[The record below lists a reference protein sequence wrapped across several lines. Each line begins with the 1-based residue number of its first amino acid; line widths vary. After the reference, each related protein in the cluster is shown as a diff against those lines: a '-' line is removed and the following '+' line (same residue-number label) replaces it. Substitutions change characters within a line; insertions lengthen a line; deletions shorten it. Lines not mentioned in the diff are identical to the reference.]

1 MSPLNRFRPRP
12 LELLALLAVVATA
25 TTISLSGFRL
35 QPATLLYTVMKNGP
49 TLAAAFGVGVV
60 LNLLYRLRKAG
71 AVRAYLREIR
81 TTTWLLDTLRIWAAC
96 VLLSFSYTWLKSL
109 IPLVN
114 PRRWDVELAWFDQVF
129 HLGISPNRFLVALFE
144 GTPVL
149 AFIDWTYFL
158 WLPFVLVLFGFFT
171 TFPDPRTRAQ
181 FAFSH
186 VALWTL
192 GVWIYVAMPALGP
205 ALAFPDDWRSVH
217 ASMPKNSGGQVLLLQ
232 NYQTVLEARRTG
244 RLGPGFNPA
253 YGVAAMPSLHVGV
266 DWLLLLW
273 CLRRARPLAGLL
285 LAAFV
290 VTVLGSIA
298 TGWHYAVDAWV
309 GIAIAHLA
317 FWVATKTSR
326 ELPGETDEMARGA
339 APEPALEER
348 AVPSRNPSGE

>member
-1 MSPLNRFRPRP
+1 MSTPHRMSPISRFRPRP
-12 LELLALLAVVATA
+12 FELLALLAVV
-25 TTISLSGFRL
+25 TTGTVLHLSGFRL
-35 QPATLLYTVMKNGP
+35 QPATALHSLSKNGP
-49 TLAAAFGVGVV
+49 TLAATFAVGVV
-60 LNLLYRLRKAG
+60 LNVLYRLRPSG
-71 AVRAYLREIR
+71 AARAYLREIR
-81 TTTWLLDTLRIWAAC
+81 TRDWLLDTVRIWVAC
-96 VLLSFSYTWLKSL
+96 VLLSYSYTWLKAL

-114 PRRWDVELAWFDQVF
+114 GRLWDVELTWFDQVF

-171 TFPDPRTRAQ
+171 TFPDRRTRAQ

-192 GVWIYVAMPALGP
+192 GAWIYVAMPALGP

-217 ASMPKNSGGQVLLLQ
+217 ASMPKNSGGQVLLLH

-244 RLGPGFNPA
+244 QLGRGFNPG

-285 LAAFV
+285 LAAVV

-317 FWVATKTSR
+317 FWASTKTSR
-326 ELPGETDEMARGA
+326 DLPGGTGETAGDAGPA
-339 APEPALEER
+339 AL
-348 AVPSRNPSGE
+348 